1 MLLGHRP
8 KEGHKL
14 PSQMADFFLLFYERS
29 TIMKKFK
36 DLAHWL
42 RRFDTH
48 GTKTELNN
56 ILLRTF
62 FVKIK
67 IRRLS
72 KTVVMQFGVSV
83 IFSSI

>member
-1 MLLGHRP
+1 MLLGHKP

-14 PSQMADFFLLFYERS
+14 LHKWRTFLLFYERS

-72 KTVVMQFGVSV
+72 KTAVMQFGASV
-83 IFSSI
+83 ICSSI